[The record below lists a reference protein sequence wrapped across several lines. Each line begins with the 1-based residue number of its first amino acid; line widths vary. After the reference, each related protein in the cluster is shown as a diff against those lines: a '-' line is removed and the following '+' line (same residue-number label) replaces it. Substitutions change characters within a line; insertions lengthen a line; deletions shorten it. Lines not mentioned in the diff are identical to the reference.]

1 LEIICNPDYGI
12 VSYRF
17 VNLICELR
25 TYEQFVLYELRTGQL
40 VLCELVHISIVGFGL
55 ISLRILEDIIV
66 ECVFEW
72 ILAFNCFKYT
82 YLNIETSGKVGK
94 TLFTIGPTEC
104 WLAKVYGVG

>member
-1 LEIICNPDYGI
+1 
-12 VSYRF
+12 
-17 VNLICELR
+17 
-25 TYEQFVLYELRTGQL
+25 
-40 VLCELVHISIVGFGL
+40 
-55 ISLRILEDIIV
+55 V